1 MRKVICKRCGKLI
14 DADKAIYK
22 GAYMSYCEKCAKKV
36 EKFGVPLE
44 NLL

>member
-1 MRKVICKRCGKLI
+1 MQTKQYIR
-14 DADKAIYK
+14 
-22 GAYMSYCEKCAKKV
+22 AYISYCEKCAKKV

>member
-1 MRKVICKRCGKLI
+1 MGKVKCQRCEKLI
-14 DADKAIYK
+14 DADKAMYK
-22 GAYMSYCEKCAKKV
+22 GVYISYCEKCAKKV